1 MLQILINIT
10 LLECSNISY
19 SYCCCNSGGVL
30 KFKVR
35 VDQNTPAGI
44 ITNIAEVDPDG
55 PGTEGKTP
63 SNPNDVTVL
72 GVKKGTINDRT
83 EMPLLMWMQQLQQIK
98 ITKL

>member
-1 MLQILINIT
+1 
-10 LLECSNISY
+10 
-19 SYCCCNSGGVL
+19 L